1 MGGYRTEVCLGE
13 RDCFY
18 LLEGFALAAL
28 SSAPCYIKASPLPSG
43 PSSPNRRWAIR
54 ILLVLGYGFWVPFVI
69 CFVISEFLE
78 FRMNVRFRGRW
89 QVLVVAAI
97 SMALLYGIWQLSNC
111 VSRP

>member
-1 MGGYRTEVCLGE
+1 MLYKSL
-13 RDCFY
+13 
-18 LLEGFALAAL
+18 
-28 SSAPCYIKASPLPSG
+28 SAPGRPVFPEPALGYTHPFSVMHGKVYGTLFEY
-43 PSSPNRRWAIR
+43 
-54 ILLVLGYGFWVPFVI
+54 LVLGYGFWVPFVI